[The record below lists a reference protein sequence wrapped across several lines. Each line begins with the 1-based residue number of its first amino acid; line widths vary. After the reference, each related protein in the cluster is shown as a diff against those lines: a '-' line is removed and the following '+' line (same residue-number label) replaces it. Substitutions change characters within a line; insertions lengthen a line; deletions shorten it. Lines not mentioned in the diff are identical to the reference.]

1 MPEVPG
7 GLRKTIRGVEK
18 AMKLRILNLG
28 AGVQSTTLAL
38 MAKTG
43 EIESFDVAIFA
54 DTQSEPKAVYD
65 HLQWLIR
72 EIPFPVLIR
81 TRGDLRNNLRNG
93 LNADGKK
100 YVSIPAFTGAPGKNL
115 GITRRQCTREYKIQ
129 PIEQAIRRE
138 LLGLQPGERIPATA
152 QITQVM
158 GLSADEPGRIAKVKA
173 RHASNRWRVEF
184 PLADL
189 EMTRTDCERWLESYG
204 IPHITPR
211 SACTFCPYRSDA
223 EWKRMRDD
231 DPESFADAVQVDLDI
246 RDKAFRAANCFD
258 DQMWLH
264 RSCTP
269 LGEVDFDRW
278 KDAKGQSLFTF
289 SAECEGMCG
298 I

>member
-278 KDAKGQSLFTF
+278 KDAKGQSLFSF